1 MKKLQN
7 EKIIYM
13 KKIGYYIFFGG
24 ILSFIGLMI
33 TGVLLGISY
42 KTEKG
47 KFTPNPKYHDTV
59 YLKPDSSFGYI
70 KFFGII
76 KAKDTT
82 YFYGIEKDSNGIIIR
97 KLIYEKNIFGQKK
110 EN

>member
-1 MKKLQN
+1 MKK
-7 EKIIYM
+7 
-13 KKIGYYIFFGG
+13 YIF
-24 ILSFIGLMI
+24 ILVIFLFSCN
-33 TGVLLGISY
+33 
-42 KTEKG
+42 TEKK
-47 KFTPNPKYHDTV
+47 KFVPTPKYCDTV

-76 KAKDTT
+76 KAKDTS

-97 KLIYEKNIFGQKK
+97 KLIYEKDIFGQKK